1 MGRDWDGDGQSRPQ
15 FYIVKTTKISMV
27 YEIVLDLLKYF
38 RIKIIFKNKNYFIK
52 FWTKINREKGD

>member
-1 MGRDWDGDGQSRPQ
+1 
-15 FYIVKTTKISMV
+15 MV